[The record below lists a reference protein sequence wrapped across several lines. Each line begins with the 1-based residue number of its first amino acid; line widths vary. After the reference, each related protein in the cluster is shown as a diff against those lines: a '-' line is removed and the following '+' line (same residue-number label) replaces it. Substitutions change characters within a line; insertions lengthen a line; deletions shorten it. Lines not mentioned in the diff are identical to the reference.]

1 MEKKNKDQ
9 IIIKHKSLD
18 DVLKDCHEHIVK
30 LLRKSKS
37 DFDAKDYVFCVIETI
52 LALEEIGKY
61 EVFGKYLRE
70 LKDVP
75 LWEMEKLTGHGYK
88 LTVITDMELKR
99 ETEILKNKTKG
110 EIEKTRKQAEY
121 HKFQYRTLNIVKQL
135 AMYYNYDKGYSV
147 TLEKHFMKNEI
158 TENYLGHFCLG
169 LIELANYTLLVAVLR
184 KQCGNVDGIIDI
196 NSPSVKNNQNYK
208 HILEDT
214 ERIKT
219 ERYQPSLHKFQSTLL
234 ELEKL
239 VSYLKNE

>member
-9 IIIKHKSLD
+9 IIIKHKFLEG
-18 DVLKDCHEHIVK
+18 VLKDCHEHIVN
-30 LLRKSKS
+30 LLRKSKI
-37 DFDAKDYVFCVIETI
+37 DFDAKEYVFCVIETI

-88 LTVITDMELKR
+88 LTVITDMELRR
-99 ETEILKNKTKG
+99 ETEILKNKTDV

-121 HKFQYRTLNIVKQL
+121 QKFQFRTLNIVKQL
-135 AMYYNYDKGYSV
+135 AMYYNFDKGYSV

-158 TENYLGHFCLG
+158 TENNLAHFCLV
-169 LIELANYTLLVAVLR
+169 LIELTNYTFNVAVLR
-184 KQCGNVDGIIDI
+184 KQCGNIDGIIDT
-196 NSPSVKNNQNYK
+196 NSPLVKNNQNYK
-208 HILEDT
+208 HVLEYT

-219 ERYQPSLHKFQSTLL
+219 EKYQASLHKFQSTLL